1 MLGQDVCMAARVA
14 GFEVIDPSPA
24 ELDVTD
30 PDMVARVVAQERP
43 DAIVNCAAYTD
54 VDGAEADEERATAV
68 NGDGAGHVAAA
79 AAANG
84 AFLVHVSTD
93 YVFDGRSDRP
103 YREDDPTAPMSA
115 YGRSKLA
122 GEVAIARAAPEGHVI
137 ARTSWLFGV
146 HGRNFVDTML
156 RLGGEREQVQVV
168 DDQIGCPTFT
178 GHLAPALLALAQ
190 ARPTGIVHLVGTGS
204 CSWFDLAVETFART
218 AVECEVRPSKSVDL
232 DRPAPRPAYSV
243 LGSSR
248 PETPALPAWQQ
259 GLDDYLSARSA
270 AIGGK
275 K

>member
-1 MLGQDVCMAARVA
+1 MLGKDVCAAAREA

-30 PDMVARVVAQERP
+30 SDMVARVVAEERP

-68 NGDGAGHVAAA
+68 TGDGAGHVAAA
-79 AAANG
+79 AAASG

-93 YVFDGRSDRP
+93 YVFDGRNERP
-103 YREDDPTAPMSA
+103 YLEDEPTAPMSA

-122 GEVAIARAAPEGHVI
+122 GEVAVARAAPQGHVI
-137 ARTSWLFGV
+137 ARTSWLFGI

-156 RLGGEREQVQVV
+156 RVGGDRDHVQVV
-168 DDQIGCPTFT
+168 DDQVGCPTFT
-178 GHLAPALLALAQ
+178 GHLAPALLTLAQ
-190 ARPTGIVHLVGTGS
+190 ARPVGIVHLVGGGS

-218 AVECEVRPSKSVDL
+218 GVECEVRPGKSGDL

-248 PETPALPAWQQ
+248 PETPVLPAWQQ

-270 AIGGK
+270 AIGSRT
-275 K
+275 

>member
-1 MLGQDVCMAARVA
+1 MLGHDVCAAAREA
-14 GFEVIDPSPA
+14 GFEVIDPSSA

-30 PDMVARVVAQERP
+30 SDNVARVLTRERL
-43 DAIVNCAAYTD
+43 DAVVNCAAYTD
-54 VDGAEADEERATAV
+54 VDGAEAEEERATAV

-79 AAANG
+79 AAACG

-93 YVFDGRSDRP
+93 YVFDGRNHRP

-122 GEVAIARAAPEGHVI
+122 GEVAVARAAPEGHVI

-156 RLGGEREQVQVV
+156 RLGGERDQVQVV
-168 DDQIGCPTFT
+168 DDQVGCPTFT

-190 ARPTGIVHLVGTGS
+190 ARPVGIVHLVGGGS

-218 AVECEVRPSKSVDL
+218 GVECEVRPGKTADL

-243 LGSSR
+243 LGASR
-248 PETPALPAWQQ
+248 PEAPALPAWQQ

-270 AIGGK
+270 AIEAMT
-275 K
+275 